1 VTDHLGMTQMWTF
14 VTADDEPTA
23 RERALT
29 HACHGDVA
37 AGGTTSDAIEL
48 EPGRWRVMVALQPA
62 PLG

>member
-1 VTDHLGMTQMWTF
+1 MTQMWTF

-29 HACHGDVA
+29 HACHGEA
-37 AGGTTSDAIEL
+37 SAGGTTRDAIEL

-62 PLG
+62 PVG